1 MSKTLTI
8 FIFVIA
14 LFFVS
19 TSADATID
27 YSKQT
32 GQECKVCHI
41 DITGGGELT
50 TSGKDYLKSLENVPP
65 IAKAGYLKKSVR
77 FVIGFLHILIGVI
90 WFGTIL
96 YVHLIL
102 KPAYAAQ
109 GLPKGE
115 LILGWVSIIIVGIT
129 GILLT
134 ISKVPDFNYLL
145 STHFGLILLLK
156 MIVFAIMF
164 LTAALVTFIIGPKLK
179 KKREFLF
186 KNEDCLF
193 TEDDL
198 KNFDGKEGRAAYIAQ
213 GIKVYDV
220 SESKLWK
227 DGSHFKK
234 HYAGSN
240 LSDALKMAPHGVEM
254 LERVRYVG
262 SLINGKK
269 EKLLPGS

>member
-115 LILGWVSIIIVGIT
+115 LILGWV
-129 GILLT
+129 
-134 ISKVPDFNYLL
+134 
-145 STHFGLILLLK
+145 
-156 MIVFAIMF
+156 
-164 LTAALVTFIIGPKLK
+164 
-179 KKREFLF
+179 
-186 KNEDCLF
+186 
-193 TEDDL
+193 
-198 KNFDGKEGRAAYIAQ
+198 
-213 GIKVYDV
+213 
-220 SESKLWK
+220 
-227 DGSHFKK
+227 
-234 HYAGSN
+234 
-240 LSDALKMAPHGVEM
+240 
-254 LERVRYVG
+254 
-262 SLINGKK
+262 
-269 EKLLPGS
+269 